1 MGCEELQSGYYA
13 TIPRPVLDDAALRW
27 PAMVLYAHITSYARK
42 SGFCYA
48 KNATLIKEMTRV
60 NPKTGA
66 VNTITERTLQS
77 LLAELRDRGHIH
89 MDNGPLPPDKN
100 GVVRQG
106 RRIFIGSHLAEIHEG
121 EENFTPENNFAEGV
135 KKSSPH
141 TTKVKKE
148 SNTPLP
154 PKEVVDRISTYA
166 GDDKELEYAILG
178 LVLNRREAL
187 GPKKAVKT
195 LRTMNGIL
203 KDLDEY
209 SDGDRQAKMLMLAKA
224 VKNNWMTVYPL
235 KPDEMPKA
243 QQGRMEEQEGVEYF

>member
-48 KNATLIKEMTRV
+48 KNATLINEMTRV

-89 MDNGPLPPDKN
+89 MDIGPLPPDKD

-106 RRIFIGSHLAEIHEG
+106 RRIFIGAHLADIPGG
-121 EENFTPENNFAEGV
+121 EENFTPENNFAKGV
-135 KKSSPH
+135 KKISPPIKCINNNKQ
-141 TTKVKKE
+141 T
-148 SNTPLP
+148 NTPFP
-154 PKEVVDRISTYA
+154 PISICDRIKEYAA
-166 GDDKELEYAILG
+166 GDRELYDAIFG
-178 LVLNRREAL
+178 LVMNRREAL
-187 GPKKAVKT
+187 GTKKAVKT

-203 KDLDEY
+203 NDLDAY
-209 SDGDRQAKMLMLAKA
+209 SNGDRQVKLLMLAKA
-224 VKNNWMTVYPL
+224 VKNNWLTVYPL
-235 KPDEMPKA
+235 KPDEMPQAKA
-243 QQGRMEEQEGVEYF
+243 ESQKEAFGWE

>member
-1 MGCEELQSGYYA
+1 MGCDELQSGYYA

-27 PAMVLYAHITSYARK
+27 PAMVLYAHLTSYARK

-77 LLAELRDRGHIH
+77 LLAELRDRGHIS
-89 MDNGPLPPDKN
+89 MDTGPLPPDQN

-106 RRIFIGSHLAEIHEG
+106 RRIFIGTQLADMQKG
-121 EENFTPENNFAEGV
+121 EKTFTPENNFAKGV

-141 TTKVKKE
+141 TTKVKQGN
-148 SNTPLP
+148 NTPLP
-154 PKEVVDRISTYA
+154 PTEVMDRIAAYA
-166 GDDKELEYAILG
+166 GEDEDLADAILG
-178 LVLNRREAL
+178 LVLNRQEAL
-187 GPKKAVKT
+187 GAKKAVKT

-203 KDLDEY
+203 NDLDTR
-209 SDGDRQAKMLMLAKA
+209 SNGDRRVKLLMLAKA
-224 VKNNWMTVYPL
+224 VKNNWLTVYAL
-235 KPDEMPKA
+235 KPDELPKEQA
-243 QQGRMEEQEGVEYF
+243 GKLEEQEGVTYF

>member
-77 LLAELRDRGHIH
+77 LLAELRDRGHIF
-89 MDNGPLPPDKN
+89 MDTGPLPPDKN

-106 RRIFIGSHLAEIHEG
+106 RRIFIGTKLADPTGG
-121 EENFTPENNFAEGV
+121 EKNFTPENNFAKWV
-135 KKSSPH
+135 KKSSPN
-141 TTKVKKE
+141 TTKVKQE
-148 SNTPLP
+148 NNNPLP
-154 PKEVVDRISTYA
+154 PTEVMDRITAYA
-166 GDDKELEYAILG
+166 GEDKELEDAILG

-203 KDLDEY
+203 NDLDEH
-209 SDGDRQAKMLMLAKA
+209 SNGDRQVKLLILAKA
-224 VKNNWMTVYPL
+224 VKNNWLTVYPL
-235 KPDEMPKA
+235 KPDEMPEVRTEP
-243 QQGRMEEQEGVEYF
+243 QEDEEGIDGI